1 MALIP
6 LRGGLDSR
14 AKLNEARAKLN
25 ESVRGVVIPEVNSTS
40 CNIFDYGVEFWFPA
54 YKQYSGLN
62 MRKSIVGFETMFG
75 SVNFEGFIMAEN
87 RWRRQN
93 IIFSLESIVCP
104 AHLHCR
110 IYNTRK
116 RT

>member
-40 CNIFDYGVEFWFPA
+40 CNNFDYGVEFWFPA
-54 YKQYSGLN
+54 YKQYS
-62 MRKSIVGFETMFG
+62 V
-75 SVNFEGFIMAEN
+75 
-87 RWRRQN
+87 
-93 IIFSLESIVCP
+93 
-104 AHLHCR
+104 
-110 IYNTRK
+110 
-116 RT
+116 

>member
-6 LRGGLDSR
+6 LRGELDSR

-40 CNIFDYGVEFWFPA
+40 CNNFDYGVEFWFPA

-93 IIFSLESIVCP
+93 IIFSLESIVSST
-104 AHLHCR
+104 LTLQ
-110 IYNTRK
+110 NL
-116 RT
+116 